1 MAQRNLKWY
10 SVHTNVVALREM
22 AQRSVEWYSVHT
34 NGVALREMAQRNVE
48 WCSVHA
54 NSVALREMGRRNVE
68 WYSVHTSLQNIR
80 HSGWTLNWLALL
92 EIFRIVEL
100 ACGVTWRLSRR
111 NHQKYKPQM
120 EQRSAGGHDVIECED
135 CRETITCCS
144 CCIEESSLRLA
155 VKQSQ
160 FGKFLLFSFPCRY
173 CIYSLSF
180 MKALIKHMV
189 FAKATFLLELLL
201 SPYHGVQ
208 GTQKSNFSPTPAMFK
223 ESLKLN
229 SHWKISVSPKK
240 KIELDNRHLIHVIT
254 LLNTINIFRL
264 TNACKLR

>member
-189 FAKATFLLELLL
+189 FAKATFFFGVAFIALPWRPRYTKIQLLTYSRNVQRVFEVEL
-201 SPYHGVQ
+201 
-208 GTQKSNFSPTPAMFK
+208 
-223 ESLKLN
+223 SLKDKRE
-229 SHWKISVSPKK
+229 SKK
-240 KIELDNRHLIHVIT
+240 KNRARQSTFNSRHNST
-254 LLNTINIFRL
+254 
-264 TNACKLR
+264 

>member
-1 MAQRNLKWY
+1 MVQRTHVFAEHQTLWLNIKLVSITWNFSNRRARLWRHMKAI
-10 SVHTNVVALREM
+10 SPKPPKVQTA
-22 AQRSVEWYSVHT
+22 
-34 NGVALREMAQRNVE
+34 NGTAIC
-48 WCSVHA
+48 W
-54 NSVALREMGRRNVE
+54 
-68 WYSVHTSLQNIR
+68 
-80 HSGWTLNWLALL
+80 
-92 EIFRIVEL
+92 
-100 ACGVTWRLSRR
+100 
-111 NHQKYKPQM
+111 
-120 EQRSAGGHDVIECED
+120 GHDVIECED
-135 CRETITCCS
+135 CRETITWCS
-144 CCIEESSLRLA
+144 RCVEESSLRLA

-189 FAKATFLLELLL
+189 FAKATFFLELLL

-240 KIELDNRHLIHVIT
+240 K
-254 LLNTINIFRL
+254 
-264 TNACKLR
+264 K